1 MRGLLSSVISSARE
15 DDGWAGPSMATQGLC
30 TSQILPLVL
39 LGLYLD
45 PLKYPGNVCNCELGR
60 KEGERRNRK
69 GRGGKG
75 RRDMKEKR
83 MKGVSRKERR
93 KWK

>member
-1 MRGLLSSVISSARE
+1 
-15 DDGWAGPSMATQGLC
+15 MATQGLC